1 MVYIK
6 RLTIQGFKSFGSRR
20 ISLELD
26 KGFLVVTG
34 PNGGGKS
41 NVIDAIRFA
50 LGELSAHN
58 LRVGKLAELI
68 HDDPS
73 ISYAR
78 ISITLDNSDRA
89 IPLDSD
95 EVTISRRIDRSGESE
110 YTVNGRQVSRNE
122 LLTLLSMA
130 NI

>member
-20 ISLELD
+20 ISLELE

-50 LGELSAHN
+50 LGELRAHN
-58 LRVGKLAELI
+58 LRVGKLAELV

-73 ISYAR
+73 AGWAR
-78 ISITLDNSDRA
+78 VSITLDNLDRA
-89 IPLDSD
+89 LPVDSD
-95 EVTISRRIDRSGESE
+95 EVTISRRIDRDGESE
-110 YTVNGRQVSRNE
+110 YTVNGRSRE
-122 LLTLLSMA
+122 TSS
-130 NI
+130 